1 VSTSGSP
8 GTGFNTRQSLGSADT
23 INSFR
28 NNGLEFSEPFTRK
41 YFTISLITVKGESFN
56 TFYFSIKKES
66 YVLGIFSQGL
76 RIKLS
81 SHGLFSSWKQ
91 KKAMHLPQILGIVN
105 SRGN

>member
-66 YVLGIFSQGL
+66 YVLGIFSQGF
-76 RIKLS
+76 R
-81 SHGLFSSWKQ
+81 FYEN
-91 KKAMHLPQILGIVN
+91 QIIFTWIIFQLETEKGHA
-105 SRGN
+105 SAPDFRHCQQ